1 MADWNKREFTCVYSL
16 EIKLLYFTIHLV
28 NVLIILGKIWN
39 IKHVK
44 YQPRK

>member
-1 MADWNKREFTCVYSL
+1 MADCNKREFTCVYSL
-16 EIKLLYFTIHLV
+16 EIKLLFFTIHLV

-39 IKHVK
+39 IKQVK